1 MVDWF
6 NPRQAVP
13 DSEAMMSRFDSA
25 SQAFRRWWPHQTLDL
40 QYGPNERQR
49 YDVFEPESSRTC
61 KGSVLFIHGGFW
73 FSRHKDQFSFMAQ
86 AYVQAGWTFV
96 AMTYPLMP
104 QISLTQLVDQ
114 TSAGVV
120 AIEKQ
125 LVERFGRG
133 IQVAAGHSAGAHLL
147 AMAFHTERGRQ
158 QTKAMVHQPERL
170 VLVSGVYDP
179 KARAAAEVSKTI
191 GLTPDDAALSCPL
204 THCSPSAIPTVL
216 FAGAREPE
224 LWQGMGQRYAEQLR
238 KMGLERAEQHLVAG
252 HDHFSLL
259 EAMAN
264 PASEIAGTIL
274 LPDLWRKAT

>member
-13 DSEAMMSRFDSA
+13 DSEEMMNRFESA
-25 SQAFRRWWPHQTLDL
+25 SQTFRRWWPHQTLDL
-40 QYGPNERQR
+40 QYGPDERQR
-49 YDVFEPESSRTC
+49 YDVFEPESSRAC
-61 KGSVLFIHGGFW
+61 KGAVLFIHGGFW

-86 AYVQAGWTFV
+86 AYVQAGWRFV

-104 QISLTQLVDQ
+104 LISLSRLVDQ
-114 TSAGVV
+114 TAAGVV
-120 AIEKQ
+120 EIERH
-125 LVERFGRG
+125 LLDRYGRG
-133 IQVAAGHSAGAHLL
+133 ISVAAGHSAGAHLL
-147 AMAFHTERGRQ
+147 AMAFHTERGRR

-191 GLTPDDAALSCPL
+191 GLTPDDAALNCPL
-204 THCSPSAIPTVL
+204 AHCSPSVIPTVL

-224 LWQGMGQRYAEQLR
+224 LWQGMGQRYVDQLR
-238 KMGLERAEQHLVAG
+238 RMGLAGAEQHLLAG

-264 PASEIAGTIL
+264 PASEASAAMRN
-274 LPDLWRKAT
+274 DD